1 MVLPPRLTDRPVLVN
16 LVCLGHSRTA
26 GKVFG
31 HGTLEAICCK
41 GRTEPN
47 ITSVR
52 AFNRFHRKLGLG
64 TQVADRRL
72 AVAKA
77 FAGET
82 VIALLKSIAAVVTGS
97 SSMLAEAVH
106 SWVSL
111 VADCFRGNAYLI
123 ASRPPDDTHPLGY
136 GRESYVWA
144 LFGSAGTFL
153 FGAQFGVWRGL
164 EQLHSREPVF
174 GFTFG
179 YMVLGCA
186 FAAQAV
192 SSVQALRFVRQK
204 ATTRGLG
211 VIGHLLTTSDTLLRA
226 VVTEDLLALL
236 GVSIAGLSMALH
248 QVTGRAEYDGAGSIA
263 IGTLMGVVGLYLIDT
278 NRRFLAG
285 VPLSAKLR
293 AKVIASFKQAP
304 EIRRVTAFFAEY
316 IGPEKILISARVE
329 LTGQHNQAE
338 LARLLRR
345 LEKRI
350 MEHPHV
356 GRATLSLSAPEE
368 PDLG

>member
-1 MVLPPRLTDRPVLVN
+1 M
-16 LVCLGHSRTA
+16 
-26 GKVFG
+26 
-31 HGTLEAICCK
+31 
-41 GRTEPN
+41 
-47 ITSVR
+47 R

-64 TQVADRRL
+64 SQLANRRL
-72 AVAKA
+72 AIAKA

-82 VIALLKSIAAVVTGS
+82 VIALLKSVAAVVTGS

-111 VADCFRGNAYLI
+111 VADCFRANAYLV
-123 ASRPPDDTHPLGY
+123 ASRPADEAHPLGY

-144 LFGSAGTFL
+144 LFGAAGTFV
-153 FGAQFGVWRGL
+153 FGAQFGIWRGL
-164 EQLHSREPVF
+164 EQLHSKEPVF

-179 YMVLGCA
+179 YLVLGGA
-186 FAAQAV
+186 FAVQAL
-192 SSVQALRFVRQK
+192 SLVQALRFVRQK
-204 ATTRGLG
+204 ASSRGLG
-211 VIGHLLTTSDTLLRA
+211 VIGHLLSTSDTLLRA

-236 GVSIAGLSMALH
+236 GLAIAGLSMALH
-248 QVTGRAEYDGAGSIA
+248 QLTGRAEFDGAGSIA
-263 IGTLMGVVGLYLIDT
+263 IGTLMGIVGLYLIDM

-285 VPLSAKLR
+285 VPLQASMR
-293 AKVIASFKQAP
+293 AKVIAGFKQEP

-329 LTGQHNQAE
+329 LSGQHDQAE

-345 LEKRI
+345 LEQRI

-356 GRATLSLSAPEE
+356 GRAVLSLSAPEE
-368 PDLG
+368 PDLD